1 MDKGKNTCKILKEI
15 RRQIAEA
22 NDIEFITS
30 ECRYQGDCLGTCP
43 KCEAEVRYLEQQ
55 LEKKRLAGKAA
66 TIIGVSMGI
75 TSLIATPA
83 AGQTTKVSPTEITQ
97 TVDSIVVKGQ
107 VKDTEGNPLI
117 GANVCEKETNN
128 GTLSD
133 IQGNFIIKVS
143 GKHPLVIT
151 YVGCQSQE
159 VEISSATPLQ
169 IVLEEDTG
177 LMGEIAV
184 TTQTPA
190 PSDSIMPQEEENIFG
205 AMTEEMPLFPGGDLE
220 CMKFIQKN
228 LRYPEEAR
236 RKGIEGRV
244 IIQFIVDKDGTLTD
258 FTVARGVEESL
269 DREALRL
276 AKSIPQPWKPGTQR
290 GIPVRVK
297 YTMPIRF
304 QIDESLQNSK
314 TKSHI
319 AVVDTVYQVVDEM
332 PSFPGGDEKL
342 RRFIAQHSTPEPIT
356 QGMGLPQRVILQFIV
371 EKDGSL
377 THIEVV
383 RSVDPY
389 YDKEAVR
396 IAKLMPKWIPGKH
409 NGETVRVKYTQPVHF
424 RLQ

>member
-43 KCEAEVRYLEQQ
+43 KCEAEIRYLEQQ

-75 TSLIATPA
+75 TSLTATPA
-83 AGQTTKVSPTEITQ
+83 AGQTAKVSPTEITQ

-107 VKDTEGNPLI
+107 VKDAEGNPLI
-117 GANVCEKETNN
+117 AANVCEKETNN

-133 IQGNFIIKVS
+133 MQGNFTIKVS

-151 YVGCQSQE
+151 YVGYKTQE
-159 VEISSATPLQ
+159 VEISSAIPLQ
-169 IVLEEDTG
+169 IVLEEDPR
-177 LMGEIAV
+177 LMGEIVV

-190 PSDSIMPQEEENIFG
+190 STDSVMPQEEESILPG
-205 AMTEEMPLFPGGDLE
+205 VIEDMPLFPGGDTE

-258 FTVARGVEESL
+258 FTIARGVEESL
-269 DREALRL
+269 NREALRL
-276 AKSIPQPWKPGTQR
+276 AKSIPQPWKPGAQR

-297 YTMPIRF
+297 YTIPITFR
-304 QIDESLQNSK
+304 IDESSQNSK
-314 TKSHI
+314 TKSHV

-332 PSFPGGDEKL
+332 PSFPGGNEKL
-342 RRFIAQHSTPEPIT
+342 IRFIALHTTPEPIT

-396 IAKLMPKWIPGKH
+396 IVKLMPKWIPGKH
-409 NGETVRVKYTQPVHF
+409 NGETVRVKYTQLVHF